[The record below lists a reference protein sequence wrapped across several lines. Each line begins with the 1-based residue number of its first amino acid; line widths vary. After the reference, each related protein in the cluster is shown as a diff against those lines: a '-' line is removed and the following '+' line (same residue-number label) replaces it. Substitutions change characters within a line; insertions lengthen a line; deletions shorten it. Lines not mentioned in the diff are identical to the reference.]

1 MALETNLN
9 GRKAVV
15 TGASQG
21 IGQAIATALAEE
33 GVDLYLA
40 ARSPGPLEKLSET
53 LSAAHGVSV
62 RTFALDMSRSA
73 DQRALAEAAADADIL
88 INNAGSIPKG
98 RLEEIDEETWRAAW
112 DLKVFGYI
120 NLCRLF
126 YASMKKRGGGVI
138 LNNIGNAGDKPVA
151 DYIAGGTGNAALMA
165 FTQALGGESPRDG
178 IRVVGLSPGPVGTE
192 RLIGMMKSLA
202 AEKWGDEARYPELF
216 KPFAFER
223 TATPQEMAR
232 IAVFLVSD
240 LAAYVS
246 GTTLTADGGLVRK
259 GPFF

>member
-1 MALETNLN
+1 MALDTNLS

-21 IGQAIATALAEE
+21 IGAAIATALAEE

-40 ARSPGPLEKLSET
+40 ARTAGPLETLGRTLQET
-53 LSAAHGVSV
+53 HGIAVQ
-62 RTFALDMSRSA
+62 TFALDMSQSA

-88 INNAGSIPKG
+88 INNAGAIPKG
-98 RLEEIDEETWRAAW
+98 RLEEIDEETWRTAW

-126 YASMKKRGGGVI
+126 YASMKTRGGGVI

-165 FTQALGGESPRDG
+165 ASRVTGVGKFGRRAEPRAGRHRTPD
-178 IRVVGLSPGPVGTE
+178 RY
-192 RLIGMMKSLA
+192 
-202 AEKWGDEARYPELF
+202 DEVDRG
-216 KPFAFER
+216 R
-223 TATPQEMAR
+223 
-232 IAVFLVSD
+232 
-240 LAAYVS
+240 
-246 GTTLTADGGLVRK
+246 
-259 GPFF
+259 